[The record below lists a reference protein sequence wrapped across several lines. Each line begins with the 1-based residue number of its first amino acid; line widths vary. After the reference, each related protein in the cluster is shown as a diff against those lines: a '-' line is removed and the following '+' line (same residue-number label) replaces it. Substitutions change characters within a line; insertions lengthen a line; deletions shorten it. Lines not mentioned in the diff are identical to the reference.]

1 MTNLKKILCL
11 VLACALL
18 LSFGCKKKDE
28 SQTPDLPATPEASD
42 TTVQTP
48 PAEPAPQEPQAQEP
62 VREINT
68 QPVLLPDAVTAEP
81 ALSREELAA
90 RQAAFN
96 SYQEVGYFLEW
107 QLGDEYQIIEV
118 LPGEKDG
125 EYQLWGM
132 HFKQSGLRE
141 PFRMLVHVTP
151 DGKDFNLLRKQM
163 LDVTE
168 EWKAVQN
175 YRWLVSA
182 LGQGP
187 RPLLESLGFS
197 PVITDNLTSVSYDV
211 FEAVMQ
217 SIMTPE
223 LYEAH
228 WADYF
233 WEQDGKLAIHQ
244 DFGGSEDRYLVN
256 AVQVQE
262 DGTVLSH
269 EFLHDF
275 ADEFSTYTVQVELE
289 ALPNG
294 AYRVSAWNADNAA
307 IMTQAQSPAPQN

>member
-11 VLACALL
+11 VLACGLL
-18 LSFGCKKKDE
+18 LSFGCKKKE
-28 SQTPDLPATPEASD
+28 EAQTPDVPETPES
-42 TTVQTP
+42 TVQTP
-48 PAEPAPQEPQAQEP
+48 PAEPVPEAPAPQEP

-68 QPVLLPDAVTAEP
+68 HPVLLPDVVTTETG
-81 ALSREELAA
+81 LDREQLAA

-107 QLGDEYQIIEV
+107 QLGEDYRIIEV

-125 EYQLWGM
+125 EYLLWGM
-132 HFKQSGLRE
+132 QFKQSGLRE
-141 PFRMLVHVTP
+141 PFRMLVQVSP
-151 DGKDFNLLRKQM
+151 DGKDFKLLSKQM
-163 LDVTE
+163 MTVSA
-168 EWKAVQN
+168 EWKALQN

-182 LGQGP
+182 LEQGP
-187 RPLLESLGFS
+187 RALLESLNFS
-197 PVITDNLTSVSYDV
+197 PVITDNLTTVSYDR
-211 FEAVMQ
+211 FEAVML

-223 LYEAH
+223 LYAAH

-233 WEQDGKLAIHQ
+233 WEQDGKLAIHE
-244 DFGGSEDRYLVN
+244 DFGGNDNRYLVE
-256 AVQVQE
+256 AVEVQQ

-275 ADEFSTYTVQVELE
+275 VDEFTTYTVQAELE

-294 AYRVSAWNADNAA
+294 AYRVSAWNGDNAA
-307 IMTQAQSPAPQN
+307 IMAQADTPAAHN